1 MINKSRR
8 NFFNDV
14 VENSV
19 QFLAKAV
26 ASFQSEEEEPDS
38 DYFSSY
44 ESAYTLIS
52 ENLPFLD
59 EEVERLKIDTEGKSN
74 LEIVKEVYEKTH
86 VDH

>member
-26 ASFQSEEEEPDS
+26 ASFQSEEAEPDTN
-38 DYFSSY
+38 YFSSY

-59 EEVERLKIDTEGKSN
+59 EEVERLNIDTTGKSN